1 MTATPLPQLV
11 LKRERMNI
19 TKPARGERP
28 PRIISPLQA
37 IGGCGRDQRA
47 IPCQRASA
55 SANHS
60 PAAPACASAAGGAP
74 PPDRSC
80 SVAARRASLP
90 QASRAA
96 DHRSREASALAESAR
111 RKPRAQPKRRSS
123 APKRGPDKT
132 RKTRGFCSSDEIGT
146 ALFALGESLFPQAL
160 SGVRISYIMYSSAGQ
175 VLFKAWP
182 LPRAHGERSAA
193 PARSG
198 RPLLRGAHPTSAA
211 LPAQA
216 RCRLAQPSGT
226 T

>member
-1 MTATPLPQLV
+1 MAATPLPQLV
-11 LKRERMNI
+11 LKRERSNI
-19 TKPARGERP
+19 TKPARRERP
-28 PRIISPLQA
+28 PRIISPPP
-37 IGGCGRDQRA
+37 GNRRMREDQRA

-132 RKTRGFCSSDEIGT
+132 RKKRKFCSSDEIGT

-160 SGVRISYIMYSSAGQ
+160 KGFSSVYNRMPAASTIVSGTYREQRRSPAN
-175 VLFKAWP
+175 
-182 LPRAHGERSAA
+182 AHRLSPPVVDQDG
-193 PARSG
+193 
-198 RPLLRGAHPTSAA
+198 AA
-211 LPAQA
+211 LLIGETQV
-216 RCRLAQPSGT
+216 
-226 T
+226 